1 MKITLNPRGES
12 HSLNPVAT
20 VTASEVLE
28 LLEVG
33 TEVKLSAGETV
44 IALPIV
50 QSLKQQGSEFTL
62 REVILKFKAV
72 EELANFAS
80 SCEKVF
86 LTGGD
91 YSRILETPPAEF
103 NAKA

>member
-12 HSLNPVAT
+12 NSLNPVAT

-28 LLEVG
+28 LMEMGV
-33 TEVKLSAGETV
+33 EVKLSAGETA

-50 QSLKQQGSEFTL
+50 QSLKQQDSEFTL
-62 REVILKFKAV
+62 REVILNFKAV

-80 SCEKVF
+80 CCEKVF
-86 LTGGD
+86 LAGGD
-91 YSRILETPPAEF
+91 YSRIFETPPAEF